1 MPTLQ
6 EVEQFKA
13 ILNDLGDE
21 PAILAEHGEE
31 IEDVPPPEQGLP
43 AGLSD
48 LLETEEDAGGPGA
61 AEAPFAGE
69 QAAVGELEP
78 DFVFEEV
85 AGEEAAGGQAAGPPA
100 GQEAAAAAEGEI
112 DVSGM
117 VSEEEIAGLDILEGL
132 EFPSE
137 EQTPGEPEAPGGEP
151 AAEAAPDEAFPAE
164 DLETPEAPLP
174 GEPAH
179 GPPEAV
185 EQAPGEEVDFELP
198 EDFQLPEVEE
208 GEAAPADQAFI
219 AQAPPPEA
227 GAEPQ
232 AAAEVDEFTIPPG
245 LIEPSGEEDF
255 VQPEGE
261 AQAPGGE
268 GEAGEGEFELPE
280 MPGFDLEGL
289 EVGAPEP
296 GEPEAP
302 AEGPEPAGGEAFEFP
317 VEEGPGEEPFEMP
330 PVEEAAGAEPFEMP
344 PPEEAAGEESFE
356 MPPPEQ
362 VPSEQAFGEEAFEL
376 PEDFQL
382 PEEGFEEAA
391 VEEPAEAE
399 AGEEPAAEPSEE
411 EADFLKVLQE
421 EIFPGEEAP
430 GEAGAEQPPEEAA
443 TAEAPSPELRMAEEA
458 PPEVE
463 AAFPAGEQVDLEAES
478 EAPEAAEEFALEEF
492 SLEGLGEPFA
502 VEEPQ
507 KGEAAAPE
515 AAEEIPAE
523 AAGIA
528 EEVPEQVAA
537 AGPEEIIFTEKQ
549 FSAIRRSL
557 SRLPR
562 NLKIAIE
569 ELIAERG
576 LAGEELRSLLAL
588 LIEGAAPAA
597 IADQVSRLTG
607 RRIVLPKSF
616 ARLSGIAFE
625 EERRTFAYAFRENI
639 LPLVRVVLLSLAFLG
654 LLGFLGYRY
663 VYRPLYANHLYRQGY
678 SQIAKER
685 YRMANDSFDR
695 ATSIWLFKNWFYR
708 YAGAFT
714 QQRQYQLAAEK
725 YDQLLAWFLA
735 DRRGILNYS
744 YLLTH
749 HLAGYEKANALL
761 DLLLEENMRDREA
774 LLAKGDNFL
783 EWAEEDPTRY
793 ADARF
798 AYASIIDYYGE
809 RDEVLLRMM
818 RYFIRTDKL
827 EETVTLK
834 AYLDTRKKPN
844 VEPELYASTYAELSG
859 YWMDKDRYDQIQDM
873 LFKAMDVKPDVP
885 AIHYQ
890 LARYYR
896 RVQDPGEEEL
906 ALDTAIGL
914 LERMQP
920 LDKTHLAMLIDSHN
934 RRGETFWRREEYLL
948 AEEHFQRSISMIE
961 DAQRRRIFGLQQEFG
976 LVYKNYG
983 DIYYYIS
990 HDLEPA
996 LDLYLKAANNRYAG
1010 PDLDYKMGCIHYAAD
1025 RYEEA
1030 LLSFSKVVDE
1040 RPRNENALYA
1050 LANSLFLRGY
1060 YSSAQGYYLRLLNLL
1075 EAREERIPLLQ
1086 IYDNPEHQALEEDIM
1101 KVYNNLGVTLKQLAD
1116 RSRDPEKESKAL
1128 VNMTFSSERFDL
1140 LSRDPQTAERGLT
1153 RNLAYLNQRGVL
1165 YPTSTFEMQIYS
1177 RLPIDPQA
1185 PSF

>member
-13 ILNDLGDE
+13 ILNELGDE
-21 PAILAEHGEE
+21 PEVLAERGEE

-48 LLETEEDAGGPGA
+48 LLDTEEQAGAPGA
-61 AEAPFAGE
+61 EEAPVTGE
-69 QAAVGELEP
+69 QAGSGEPEG
-78 DFVFEEV
+78 DFGFEET
-85 AGEEAAGGQAAGPPA
+85 AGQEAAGREAAGPPA
-100 GQEAAAAAEGEI
+100 GREAPAAEEQI
-112 DVSGM
+112 DLSGLA
-117 VSEEEIAGLDILEGL
+117 SEEEIAGLDILEGL
-132 EFPSE
+132 GFPSE
-137 EQTPGEPEAPGGEP
+137 EQTPGEPEAPAEKP
-151 AAEAAPDEAFPAE
+151 ADVTFPVE
-164 DLETPEAPLP
+164 ELETPETPQP
-174 GEPAH
+174 GETA
-179 GPPEAV
+179 PPEAA
-185 EQAPGEEVDFELP
+185 EPAEGEEEAFELP
-198 EDFQLPEVEE
+198 EEFQLPEAEE
-208 GEAAPADQAFI
+208 GEQGPAGQAFPP
-219 AQAPPPEA
+219 QAPPSEA
-227 GAEPQ
+227 LETGEEPQ
-232 AAAEVDEFTIPPG
+232 AAAEIDEFAIPPG
-245 LIEPSGEEDF
+245 LIEPSEGEDLGL
-255 VQPEGE
+255 PEGE

-280 MPGFDLEGL
+280 MPGFDLENL
-289 EVGAPEP
+289 EVEGPQP
-296 GEPEAP
+296 GEAQAP
-302 AEGPEPAGGEAFEFP
+302 AEGPEPAGEEAFEFP
-317 VEEGPGEEPFEMP
+317 VEEGPAGEPFEMP
-330 PVEEAAGAEPFEMP
+330 PVEEAAG
-344 PPEEAAGEESFE
+344 EEAFE

-362 VPSEQAFGEEAFEL
+362 APAEQAFEL

-391 VEEPAEAE
+391 VEEPAE
-399 AGEEPAAEPSEE
+399 GEPSEE
-411 EADFLKVLQE
+411 EADFLRVLQE

-430 GEAGAEQPPEEAA
+430 GEAEAGQAPEEAA
-443 TAEAPSPELRMAEEA
+443 AAAAPSPGPPVAEQAPSEA
-458 PPEVE
+458 E
-463 AAFPAGEQVDLEAES
+463 AAFAKGEQVELEAEA

-507 KGEAAAPE
+507 KDEAAAPE
-515 AAEEIPAE
+515 AAEELPAE
-523 AAGIA
+523 EAGIE
-528 EEVPEQVAA
+528 EEVPEQAAA
-537 AGPEEIIFTEKQ
+537 AGAEEMTFTEKQ

-562 NLKIAIE
+562 NLKLAIE

-597 IADQVSRLTG
+597 IAGQVSRLTG

-616 ARLSGIAFE
+616 ERLSGIAFE
-625 EERRTFAYAFRENI
+625 EERRTFTYAFRENI
-639 LPLVRVVLLSLAFLG
+639 LPLVRVVLLSLLFLG

-663 VYRPLYANHLYRQGY
+663 VYKPLYANHLYHQGY
-678 SQIAKER
+678 RQIAKER

-695 ATSIWLFKNWFYR
+695 ATSTWPFKSWFYR
-708 YAGAFT
+708 YADAFT
-714 QQRQYQLAAEK
+714 GQRQYQLAAEK
-725 YDQLLAWFLA
+725 YDQLLDRFPA
-735 DRRGILNYS
+735 DRRGILDYS

-749 HLAGYEKANALL
+749 HLAGYEKADALL
-761 DLLLEENMRDREA
+761 EELLEENMRDRDA

-783 EWAEEDPTRY
+783 EWAEEDPSRY

-827 EETVTLK
+827 QETVTLK
-834 AYLDTRKKPN
+834 AYLDSRRKPD
-844 VEPELYASTYAELSG
+844 VETELYASTYAELSG
-859 YWMDKDRYDQIQDM
+859 YWMDNNRYDQVQDM

-896 RVQDPGEEEL
+896 RVNDPGEEEL

-920 LDKTHLAMLIDSHN
+920 LDKKHLAMLIDAHN

-948 AEEHFQRSISMIE
+948 AEEHFQSSITMIE
-961 DAQRRRIFGLQQEFG
+961 DAQRRRIFGLRKEFG

-983 DIYYYIS
+983 DIYYYVS

-996 LDLYLKAANNRYAG
+996 LDLYLKAANNRYADS
-1010 PDLDYKMGCIHYAAD
+1010 DLDYKMGYIHYAAD

-1040 RPRNENALYA
+1040 KPTNENALYA
-1050 LANSLFLRGY
+1050 LANSLYLRGY

-1086 IYDNPEHQALEEDIM
+1086 IYENPEHQALEEDIM
-1101 KVYNNLGVTLKQLAD
+1101 KVYNNLGVTLKRLAD
-1116 RSRDPEKESKAL
+1116 RSRDPEKDSKAL

-1165 YPTSTFEMQIYS
+1165 YPASDFELQIYS
-1177 RLPIDPQA
+1177 RLPIDPEA
-1185 PSF
+1185 SSF